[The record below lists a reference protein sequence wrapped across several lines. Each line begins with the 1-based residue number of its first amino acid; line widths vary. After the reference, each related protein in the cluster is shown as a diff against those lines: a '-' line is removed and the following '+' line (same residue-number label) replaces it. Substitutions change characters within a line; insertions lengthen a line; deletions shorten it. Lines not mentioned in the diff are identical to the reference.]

1 MKKNLTTTTG
11 KELLHALNQPNCS
24 HVIPTVQCIVL
35 CILTSVNVPTVLC
48 QDCSTLVKRLTQN
61 QNIVALSW
69 PARSPD
75 RVLIEH
81 AWDILGRNV
90 RCPHDG
96 RTRPQLITGCVV
108 NGQRSP
114 RMTSE
119 SLG

>member
-1 MKKNLTTTTG
+1 MYLG
-11 KELLHALNQPNCS
+11 
-24 HVIPTVQCIVL
+24 IVL

-69 PARSPD
+69 PARSSD

-96 RTRPQLITGCVV
+96 RTRPELIATLRCEWAAIPQDDIRNIVGLMCRRCTACMRAD
-108 NGQRSP
+108 GGY
-114 RMTSE
+114 TSN
-119 SLG
+119 